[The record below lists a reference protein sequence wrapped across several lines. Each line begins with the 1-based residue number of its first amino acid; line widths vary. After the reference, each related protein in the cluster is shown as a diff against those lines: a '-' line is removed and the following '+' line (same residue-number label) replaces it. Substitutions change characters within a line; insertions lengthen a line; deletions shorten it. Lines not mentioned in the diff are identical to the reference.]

1 MNPIG
6 ILKIVTVPPHIDG
19 PPLEDIV
26 FVEEQPLNLQCIT
39 DGIPAPKM
47 RWMKDKKPLIEV
59 PEHIELLNDNH
70 FVYVEE
76 LRENDAGAY
85 TCIAENAA
93 GKAEKT
99 FQVRVIVGPKFLD
112 EGKPQE
118 FEA

>member
-1 MNPIG
+1 M
-6 ILKIVTVPPHIDG
+6 
-19 PPLEDIV
+19 EDIV

-47 RWMKDKKPLIEV
+47 RWMKDKNPLKEV

-70 FVYVEE
+70 FVYIEGLGE
-76 LRENDAGAY
+76 KDAGAY

-99 FQVRVIVGPKFLD
+99 FQVRVIVKPKFVD
-112 EGKPQE
+112 EAKPSE
-118 FEA
+118 FEASKS